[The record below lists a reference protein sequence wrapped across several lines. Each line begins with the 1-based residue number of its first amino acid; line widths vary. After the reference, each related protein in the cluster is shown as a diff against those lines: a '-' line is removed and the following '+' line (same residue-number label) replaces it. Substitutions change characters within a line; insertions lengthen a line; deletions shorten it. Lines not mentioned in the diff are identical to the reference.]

1 MSDLTLDRFVATRQP
16 TGRATAA
23 PSIAAL
29 RIALR
34 TYLTRQ
40 ALPEL
45 TARELSD
52 IGLTRYAA
60 LTEVARLP
68 WDTDPGPRRRAP
80 QGMLAEIQ
88 RAWQRTRTR
97 RLLASMNPR
106 ENCATSASPRPT
118 PRPRLTSRSGATR
131 TAAFGSR
138 SPSRA
143 PAPDRG
149 GTAAH
154 PQV

>member
-1 MSDLTLDRFVATRQP
+1 MSDLTLNRFVTTRQRTDRP
-16 TGRATAA
+16 RAAST
-23 PSIAAL
+23 AAL
-29 RIALR
+29 RITLR

-68 WDTDPGPRRRAP
+68 WDTNPGPRRRAP

-88 RAWQRTRTR
+88 RAWQRARTR

-106 ENCATSASPRPT
+106 ELRDFGVT
-118 PRPRLTSRSGATR
+118 PSDAEAEANKPFWR
-131 TAAFGSR
+131 
-138 SPSRA
+138 
-143 PAPDRG
+143 
-149 GTAAH
+149 H
-154 PQV
+154 